1 MENAERSDPASSPW
15 RSIWWQPQATIRGLI
30 RRDSN
35 ASTLL
40 LAAVA
45 GIATTIGLA
54 GMASNLHWFAV
65 LAGGV
70 LIGPFAGLLG
80 LFVEGAVLS
89 WTGYML
95 GGRAGQPA
103 LRTAIAWGGLPNVA
117 LVPILIGALAV
128 FRQDF
133 LRADTTTGEL
143 DSILLIVLLIVAAL
157 PLWSIVLRIRTVG
170 AVQQFGLVRSVLN
183 VAAAAIVLLAA
194 AGAFRT
200 FVAQP
205 FLIASGSMEPTLH
218 AGDYVFVDKRSYGFS
233 RYSFPIDARF
243 NGRFGFSQPAR
254 GDIVAFKGPSDPG
267 IDYIKRIVGLP
278 DDEILM
284 QHGVLHVNGVPVPK
298 RSAGDVS
305 VIDWQGSEQMVP
317 AFEEILPDGRTHTVL
332 DSEPEGQLDNVG
344 PFKVAAGHYFVMGD
358 NRDNSMDSRSVQQFG
373 FVPADF
379 LIGRVSL
386 IYFSAGEPRDT
397 DTISGA
403 FANVRWDRIL
413 QSPK

>member
-1 MENAERSDPASSPW
+1 MESTERSDPASSPW
-15 RSIWWQPQATIRGLI
+15 RSIWWQPQATIRALV
-30 RRDSN
+30 RSDTN

-45 GIATTIGLA
+45 GIGTTIGIA

-65 LAGGV
+65 LALGV
-70 LIGPFAGLLG
+70 LIGPFVGLLG

-89 WTGYML
+89 WTGYAL
-95 GGRAGQPA
+95 GGRARQSA

-117 LVPILIGALAV
+117 LVPILVGALAV

-133 LRADTTTGEL
+133 LRADSATGEL
-143 DSILLIVLLIVAAL
+143 DPILLVVLLIVAAL

-183 VAAAAIVLLAA
+183 VAAAALVLLAA
-194 AGAFRT
+194 AGALRT
-200 FVAQP
+200 FLIHP
-205 FLIASGSMEPTLH
+205 FVISSGSMEPTLR
-218 AGDYVFVDKRSYGFS
+218 AGDYVFVDKRSYGLS
-233 RYSFPIDARF
+233 RYSFPFDARF
-243 NGRFGFSQPAR
+243 KGRLGASQPAR
-254 GDIVAFKGPSDPG
+254 GDIVAFKGPSDPS

-278 DDEILM
+278 GDEILM
-284 QHGVLHVNGVPVPK
+284 QHGVLHINGAAVPK

-317 AFEEILPDGRTHTVL
+317 AFEEVLPDGRTHAVL
-332 DSEPEGQLDNVG
+332 DSEPEGPLDNVG

-386 IYFSAGEPRDT
+386 IYFSASEPRDT
-397 DTISGA
+397 DVIRGA
-403 FANVRWDRIL
+403 FANIRWDRIL
-413 QSPK
+413 HSPK